1 MHDHLKR
8 HTHSFH
14 FAIQG
19 IVHAFLNEPNFAIH
33 IGISLITIILGLFL
47 RIPKY
52 EFMLVVI
59 LITMGLAAE
68 LANTA
73 IEEITDLVTK
83 EHRIEAKIAKD
94 VAAGMMLI
102 VAIGASVVGLLIYI
116 PYILNY
122 FTRL

>member
-14 FAIQG
+14 FALQG

-33 IGISLITIILGLFL
+33 IGISIITIIFGLFL
-47 RIPKY
+47 RISKY

-59 LITMGLAAE
+59 LITIGLAAE

-94 VAAGMMLI
+94 VGAGMMLI
-102 VAIGASVVGLLIYI
+102 VAIGAALVGLLIYI
-116 PYILNY
+116 PYIVNFFY
-122 FTRL
+122 